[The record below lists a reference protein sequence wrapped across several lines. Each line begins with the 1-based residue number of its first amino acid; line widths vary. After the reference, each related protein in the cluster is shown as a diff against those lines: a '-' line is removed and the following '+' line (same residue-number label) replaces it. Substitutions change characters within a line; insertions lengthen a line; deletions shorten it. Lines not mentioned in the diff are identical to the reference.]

1 MIGDYFVDK
10 CTSTAIE
17 NAPWPHQH
25 VADTLPK
32 DSFKKLRECCEKI
45 VLEDGDPKFL
55 YAKDFKDYNID
66 FEDEIYS
73 IAKAILENA
82 KVLCGQYPKYRWFQN
97 LDVNAHIAIIPPLHK
112 FKVHHEA
119 RQKIWSS
126 ITYITPEKNIGT
138 KMYTAQNEKAF
149 IKEAVWNPNSTFIFC
164 GQKGK
169 TWHSYE
175 SDQTTNRITLCLFLV
190 KTTFQIWKKVLKN
203 QLYWLLF

>member
-126 ITYITPEKNIGT
+126 ITYISPEKNIGT
-138 KMYTAQNEKAF
+138 KMYTAQKEKAF

-164 GQKGK
+164 GQQGK

-175 SDQTTNRITLCLFLV
+175 SDQTTNRITLNLFLI
-190 KTTFQIWKKVLKN
+190 KYNKQ
-203 QLYWLLF
+203 YSHSYYR